1 VLIAADVF
9 PDVIGMHGVAAGVRW
24 ALVGAALVAVP
35 SLLLPAVGM
44 RPDPGRGRSGSLI
57 VLGLTNIEML
67 RTRARQQTEAGADH

>member
-1 VLIAADVF
+1 
-9 PDVIGMHGVAAGVRW
+9 
-24 ALVGAALVAVP
+24 
-35 SLLLPAVGM
+35 M